1 MLDTEISFCRPGEV
15 KKYNDLSE
23 VVEMGDLKL
32 PVLPGKQEE

>member
-1 MLDTEISFCRPGEV
+1 MVDTEVSFCRPGEV

-23 VVEMGDLKL
+23 VEETGVLKV